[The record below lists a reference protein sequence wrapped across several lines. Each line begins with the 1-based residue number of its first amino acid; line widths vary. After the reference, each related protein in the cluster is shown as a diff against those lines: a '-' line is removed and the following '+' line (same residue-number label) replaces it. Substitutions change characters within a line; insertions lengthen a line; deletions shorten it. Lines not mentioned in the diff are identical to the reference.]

1 MRYGP
6 LSAARGRNPWRRGF
20 SDRPPSANHRPP
32 WGDVPRQQP
41 PPAFCPAPEF
51 RPHQR
56 PPPRQRPDDHRY
68 WAWAPSPPLPHC
80 ERFAVLSYNILAD
93 YLARDHQKMLYAH
106 VPPHVLDWEW
116 RKKRILLEFGLWSPD
131 IMCLQEVDKF
141 KDIEESLKG
150 HGYSGIWKMRT
161 GAAQDGCAVFW
172 RTNRFKLLHE
182 EQIEFNQLGMRD
194 NVAQICVLES
204 RSQSPTEGHSAAS
217 SSRSCQS
224 TGANRVVV
232 CNIHV
237 LYNPKRGDIKLGQIR
252 VLLDRANSTSRMWN
266 NASIII
272 CGDFNC
278 TPKSPLYNFI
288 AEQKLNLSGLA
299 KNQVS
304 GQSSVRIYTPRP
316 YYGYGL
322 HRPQASPDKSTN
334 PSVLNGMR
342 AVELEKG
349 VSSMR
354 VYDHQESQTGMDNV
368 SPGLQEEIMSSC
380 SDNHVAAQSLLGC
393 PSQKTVE
400 RNNELNEI
408 AVNAKNVGGQGF
420 APQIQDCPR
429 DAPRDAYH
437 EANGSQNEER
447 ESPIISDSSETN
459 LYRQNYLTNSDAP
472 DICVDTDLSSSCR
485 NPELSCGTL
494 NISAEIMTEGAGL
507 NDHGDDGKLAGSY
520 SDEPYQPL
528 EQSSIE
534 IRTRNRQSEGCSV
547 KSDVTSSELFCTS
560 EDICDAEFL
569 HQLHGNNEVLD
580 LDETH
585 QSTTSLA
592 IHAVSSSFPDG
603 PKGFSSSNQFVV
615 REEEVSF
622 EESVS
627 NAGQFS
633 PSNAPLFD
641 VYSDPYAWTPMEI
654 EVASGNAECKLLEHE
669 LGLKSSYTE
678 VEDYAGTK
686 DSFKEPQ
693 VTSYNSKFM
702 GTVDY
707 IWRSEGLQTV
717 RVLDTLPKHIMRRTY
732 GFPTWIQWLSIQTSK
747 LLHRLFL
754 LES

>member
-1 MRYGP
+1 MRFGP

-20 SDRPPSANHRPP
+20 SDRPPSAYHRPP
-32 WGDVPRQQP
+32 WGGGVPRQQP

-56 PPPRQRPDDHRY
+56 PRPPPRQRPDDHRY
-68 WAWAPSPPLPHC
+68 WAWAPSPPPPHC

-106 VPPHVLDWEW
+106 IPPHVLDWEW

-131 IMCLQEVDKF
+131 ILCLQLMLSEKIDDLVFHGCQEVDKF

-172 RTNRFKLLHE
+172 RTNR
-182 EQIEFNQLGMRD
+182 
-194 NVAQICVLES
+194 
-204 RSQSPTEGHSAAS
+204 
-217 SSRSCQS
+217 SCQS

-237 LYNPKRGDIKLGQIR
+237 LYNPKRGDIKLGQVR
-252 VLLDRANSTSRMWN
+252 VLLDRAKSASRMWN
-266 NASIII
+266 NAPIII

-322 HRPQASPDKSTN
+322 HRPQDSPDKSTN
-334 PSVLNGMR
+334 PLSVLNGPR
-342 AVELEKG
+342 TVELERG

-354 VYDHQESQTGMDNV
+354 VYDHQESQNGMDNV
-368 SPGLQEEIMSSC
+368 SPGLQEEMMSSF
-380 SDNHVAAQSLLGC
+380 SDNHVSAQSVLGC

-400 RNNELNEI
+400 RDNELNEI
-408 AVNAKNVGGQGF
+408 AVNAKNDGGQGF

-429 DAPRDAYH
+429 DAPRDAYC

-447 ESPIISDSSETN
+447 E
-459 LYRQNYLTNSDAP
+459 
-472 DICVDTDLSSSCR
+472 
-485 NPELSCGTL
+485 NPELSRGTL
-494 NISAEIMTEGAGL
+494 NISDKSLADLSISKAGEIMTEGAGL
-507 NDHGDDGKLAGSY
+507 NDHGDDGELAGSY
-520 SDEPYQPL
+520 SDEPCQPL

-534 IRTRNRQSEGCSV
+534 IRTRNRQSESSV
-547 KSDVTSSELFCTS
+547 KSDVTSSELLCTS

-585 QSTTSLA
+585 QSTTYLA

-603 PKGFSSSNQFVV
+603 SKGFSSSNQFVV

-654 EVASGNAECKLLEHE
+654 EVASGNAECKLFEHE

-732 GFPTWIQWLSIQTSK
+732 GFPTWV
-747 LLHRLFL
+747 R
-754 LES
+754 